1 MDGAGDRTQ
10 KSASNLT
17 ILKSKV
23 AKSFKKIRMT
33 SCQGCVS
40 VFAHAYA
47 KKKCVLSSSS
57 RFGD

>member
-1 MDGAGDRTQ
+1 MDDAGDRTQ

-33 SCQGCVS
+33 SRQGCVILYRS
-40 VFAHAYA
+40 CLCKEKVRSLVVFPIW
-47 KKKCVLSSSS
+47 
-57 RFGD
+57 